1 MTETP
6 EDRPATGIRAWFR
19 RRLDSPLKQ
28 AGAALG
34 AAVVVG
40 AVAGTAWL
48 ALTGD
53 DGGGQAAFV
62 GPPGFALSPE
72 GDDVPRLTP
81 IRVTFASAPGERSGE
96 KLLALEPA
104 VPGSY
109 AWLSDRTLVFQPD
122 FPGLLRGSAYSV
134 TVPPRP
140 ETGLTEDVR
149 RQFRVTGLLEV
160 QQVIPGDG
168 DSEVPLTAPVLVQFS
183 RSVAPLTT
191 LAARAGGPE
200 LEFDPPLEGTGEW
213 LNTSVYRFVPER
225 LEPFTTYTI
234 RLPKGLTSAAD
245 GVLQAD
251 FGWSFTTV
259 RPSVAAVVPDANT
272 QFASPTQA
280 VTVTFNQPIGPLR
293 RQRHPAGR
301 AGWPRQRFRL
311 VGHHRHRCHIHSVG
325 PPRLPDHVH
334 HHHRRRA
341 AWRERWR
348 NRCRTHRCV
357 HHGWRARCRPHHAL
371 RW

>member
-6 EDRPATGIRAWFR
+6 EGRPATGIRAWFR

-53 DGGGQAAFV
+53 DGAGQPAFV
-62 GPPGFALSPE
+62 NPPGFALSPE

-140 ETGLTEDVR
+140 ETGLTER
-149 RQFRVTGLLEV
+149 SAASSGS
-160 QQVIPGDG
+160 P
-168 DSEVPLTAPVLVQFS
+168 ACS
-183 RSVAPLTT
+183 RSNRSSPAMAIAKCRSPHPCWSSS
-191 LAARAGGPE
+191 AGRSPRS
-200 LEFDPPLEGTGEW
+200 PP
-213 LNTSVYRFVPER
+213 
-225 LEPFTTYTI
+225 
-234 RLPKGLTSAAD
+234 
-245 GVLQAD
+245 
-251 FGWSFTTV
+251 
-259 RPSVAAVVPDANT
+259 
-272 QFASPTQA
+272 SP
-280 VTVTFNQPIGPLR
+280 PG
-293 RQRHPAGR
+293 PAGLS
-301 AGWPRQRFRL
+301 W
-311 VGHHRHRCHIHSVG
+311 SS
-325 PPRLPDHVH
+325 
-334 HHHRRRA
+334 
-341 AWRERWR
+341 
-348 NRCRTHRCV
+348 THRSKAPAS
-357 HHGWRARCRPHHAL
+357 GSTPRSTASSPSASNRSPPTPSGCR
-371 RW
+371 RG